1 VRNLGQPVE
10 LAQRYFAEGADEVTF
25 LNITGFRDFPL
36 SDLPML
42 EARAGAARHMWPV
55 ENLAVIWHVYGSSGK
70 HHCWFNC
77 IGHSL

>member
-42 EARAGAARHMWPV
+42 EARAGAARPVWPMQTCPHM
-55 ENLAVIWHVYGSSGK
+55 EG
-70 HHCWFNC
+70 CF
-77 IGHSL
+77 